1 MPLIPGPGD
10 TDQSQWVLPLRSSW
24 SGGRIVKEKTRRVY
38 QSGLGL
44 WKFLGWLV
52 FPVELEHTLP
62 TEQSLRAKGAGGLQ
76 RN

>member
-1 MPLIPGPGD
+1 MGPTFEVILVWGPN
-10 TDQSQWVLPLRSSW
+10 SQGEDSNSS
-24 SGGRIVKEKTRRVY
+24 RCVH

-62 TEQSLRAKGAGGLQ
+62 AEQSLRAKGAGGLQ